1 MEPGLTRSP
10 SGLMASLVNG
20 TINPNDTFQFER
32 MLLKRGFR
40 IIAGTD
46 EVGRGPLAGP
56 VVAAS
61 VILPVDCAYHRFR
74 DSKQTSEK
82 QRYQLKDLLHEI
94 GAAIGVGIVSPATID
109 KMNILQAS
117 LLAMKR
123 SIDELTRS
131 QMTPD
136 FILVDGRHTL
146 PLTTPQEALIRGD
159 AKSASIAAASI
170 VAKIAR
176 DEIMVELHRHFPQ
189 YNFAANKGYP
199 TREHRQSVAKHG
211 PSPFHRLSFRGVKEF
226 VSRAD
231 QPW

>member
-1 MEPGLTRSP
+1 VPNPTRSL
-10 SGLMASLVNG
+10 SGLMASLVHE
-20 TINPNDTFQFER
+20 TSNPNDTFQFER
-32 MLLKRGFR
+32 MLLKRGFCT
-40 IIAGTD
+40 IAGTD

-61 VILPVDCAYHRFR
+61 VILPPDCAHQHFC
-74 DSKQTSEK
+74 DSKQTTER
-82 QRYQLKDLLHEI
+82 QRYQLRDLLREI
-94 GAAIGVGIVSPATID
+94 GAVMGIGIVSPATID
-109 KMNILQAS
+109 KINILQAS

-123 SIDELTRS
+123 SIDELTRA

-146 PLTTPQEALIRGD
+146 PVATPQEALIKGD
-159 AKSASIAAASI
+159 GRSASIAAASI

-176 DEIMVELHRHFPQ
+176 DEIMAELHQHFPQ

-199 TREHRQSVAKHG
+199 TREHRRNVAKHG
-211 PSPFHRLSFRGVKEF
+211 PSPVHRLTFKGVKEF

-231 QPW
+231 QPR